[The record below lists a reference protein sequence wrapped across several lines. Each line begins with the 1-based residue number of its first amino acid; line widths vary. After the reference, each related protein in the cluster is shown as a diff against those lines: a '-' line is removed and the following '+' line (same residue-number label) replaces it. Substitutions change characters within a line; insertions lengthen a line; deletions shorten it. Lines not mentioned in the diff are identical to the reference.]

1 MLNTTRRVVVNDNE
15 RRIAR
20 KEFEKKRT
28 ASRLNLGNQL
38 QMWIDVKKIEHM
50 ITNSQTAELLLDW

>member
-1 MLNTTRRVVVNDNE
+1 MNDNE

-20 KEFEKKRT
+20 KEFEKRRS

-38 QMWIDVKKIEHM
+38 QRWNDVKKIEHM
-50 ITNSQTAELLLDW
+50 NTNSQTAELLLDW